1 MRRTRPA
8 AGGFTLVEMTVVL
21 LIIALGVALVVPLI
35 EGGFTSRAVRRAAR
49 QLAATFH
56 HCRGEAVA
64 RGEPQQVMIDP
75 LRNGLY
81 ATDFPRWAALSDR
94 AVIERVD
101 GGVRVPSGAVRVA
114 CFPNG
119 STSGVAVLLASR
131 RDRTRNRLWVRL
143 DPLLGTVRVEDASR

>member
-1 MRRTRPA
+1 MPRARRA

-49 QLAATFH
+49 QLATFH

-64 RGEPQQVMIDP
+64 RGEPQQVLIDP

-81 ATDFPRWAALSDR
+81 ATDFPHWAALSDR

-101 GGVRVPSGAVRVA
+101 GGMPVPSGAVRVA

-119 STSGVAVLLASR
+119 STSGAAVLLASR

>member
-1 MRRTRPA
+1 MTRRRPRSS
-8 AGGFTLVEMTVVL
+8 GFTLIEMTVVL
-21 LIIALGVALVVPLI
+21 LIVALGTALVVPLI
-35 EGGFTSRAVRRAAR
+35 EGGFTSREVRRAAR
-49 QLAATFH
+49 EIAATFH

-64 RGEPQQVMIDP
+64 LGQPQEVMIDP
-75 LRNGLY
+75 LRNGIY
-81 ATDFPRWAALSDR
+81 ASDFGHWAVLTDR

-101 GGVRVPSGAVRVA
+101 GGMPVPNGAVRVA

-143 DPLLGTVRVEDASR
+143 DPLLGTVRVEDASG